1 MAWIFRWLLRI
12 FFAGLV
18 LAGLA
23 AALAFYLAARSLP
36 DYDAAH
42 SAEGLD
48 APLEIV
54 RDNANVPHIFGA
66 TDADSYF
73 GLGYVHAQDRLWQML
88 MFRRTAQGRLSELFG
103 TRTVAVDRL
112 LRRLDLYNIAV
123 ASVAAQD
130 DYGRAALAAYARG
143 VNARIA
149 RVNDA
154 ALGRGAPEFFLFPTA
169 IAPWT
174 PADSIAVGKLLSL
187 QLATHLERE
196 VQRARAS
203 LVLTPER
210 LADLLPDDPSA
221 GVAALPEF
229 ATLFPGV
236 MPDFSA
242 PASRVALAPAVP
254 GIGLAGASNAWAA
267 APSRSAKQGSL
278 LATDPHMGL
287 SAPAS
292 FYLARLDLAAGPII
306 GGTIPGMPVVLM
318 GRTDK
323 IGWGLTTTYLDDQD
337 ILIEK
342 LAPDDPSRY
351 LTPEGFKPFI
361 ERQSIVQIKGA
372 PPQTV
377 TLRWSENGPVLPE
390 GNWGLDK
397 ITPAGHVPVLA
408 WTALS
413 PDDGSMSAFLKIMQA
428 ADVEGAIA
436 AGAGILA
443 PAHNMIVA
451 DRTSIGMVVL
461 GAMPRRSARH
471 QSQGRIP
478 APGWLPENRWQ
489 GRLRYSANPR
499 FIDPEGGIVG
509 NTNNKIIDRPF
520 PFHVSHSWGDS
531 QRVQRWQGLMQGREV
546 HTRESFIE
554 AQLDTVSVTAR
565 TLLPLVGGDL
575 FFTEAAAAPDSAQ
588 GRRKRALELLAAWNG
603 EMNEHLPEPL
613 IYAAWMRALQDRLL
627 RDDLADVTD
636 EFAHLQ
642 PLFIERVFRDIDNA
656 SAWCDVKQSAAVE
669 TCTETA
675 RAALDDALQ
684 WLGQRHGGSL
694 ESLRWGD
701 AHETRADHP
710 VLGGV
715 PLLGWL
721 VNVRQ
726 STSGGDNTL
735 MRGRTLARDPDPFVN
750 VHAAVFRAV
759 YDFADPESSVF
770 IISTGQSGHPLSRYY
785 DDLGALWRRGEYIPM
800 TLDPALARA
809 AAVGVTRLSP
819 PGE

>member
-12 FFAGLV
+12 FSAGLV

-36 DYDAAH
+36 DYGAAH
-42 SAEGLD
+42 RAAGLG

-88 MFRRTAQGRLSELFG
+88 LFRRTAQGRLSELFG
-103 TRTVAVDRL
+103 LRTLAVDRL

-130 DYGRAALAAYARG
+130 DYGRDALAAYARG
-143 VNARIA
+143 VNARMA

-203 LVLTPER
+203 LILPPER

-221 GVAALPEF
+221 GVAALPDF
-229 ATLFPGV
+229 AALFPGIT
-236 MPDFSA
+236 PDLSP
-242 PASRVALAPAVP
+242 PASRQALALAVP

-267 APSRSAKQGSL
+267 APARSAKQGSL

-306 GGTIPGMPVVLM
+306 GGTIPGMPAVFI

-342 LAPDDPSRY
+342 LNPDDPLLY
-351 LTPEGFKPFI
+351 LTPEGFKPFTQ
-361 ERQSIVQIKGA
+361 RQSIIQIKGA
-372 PPQTV
+372 PPKTV
-377 TLRWSENGPVLPE
+377 TLQWSENGPVLPD
-390 GNWGLDK
+390 GTWGLEK
-397 ITPAGHVPVLA
+397 ITPPGHVPVLA

-413 PDDGSMSAFLKIMQA
+413 THDGSMSAFLKIMQA

-436 AGAGILA
+436 AGAGIVA

-489 GRLRYSANPR
+489 GRLSYAANPL

-575 FFTEAAAAPDSAQ
+575 FFTEEAAAPDSAQ

-627 RDDLADVTD
+627 RDDLADVSD
-636 EFAHLQ
+636 EFAHLR
-642 PLFIERVFRDIDNA
+642 PLFIERVFRDIDHA
-656 SAWCDVKQSAAVE
+656 SVWCNVKQSAAVE
-669 TCTETA
+669 TCSETA

-684 WLGQRHGGSL
+684 WLGQRHGGSV

-710 VLGGV
+710 VLGSV

-735 MRGRTLARDPDPFVN
+735 LRGRTLARDPDPFLN

-819 PGE
+819 EGG